1 MNTYVTN
8 ISTGEMTPIDLSPLA
23 KKPRGRV
30 KRIQTSQ
37 VNRQGYP
44 LRSYKKKARLND
56 ELVLILMAGAGLAL
70 ATVLFAGT
78 APSAVPLFP

>member
-30 KRIQTSQ
+30 KRIQPGQ
-37 VNRQGYP
+37 VKSQGYP

-56 ELVLILMAGAGLAL
+56 ELVFILMAGAGLVL
-70 ATVLFAGT
+70 AAVLMAGT
-78 APSAVPLFP
+78 LPASVPFLF